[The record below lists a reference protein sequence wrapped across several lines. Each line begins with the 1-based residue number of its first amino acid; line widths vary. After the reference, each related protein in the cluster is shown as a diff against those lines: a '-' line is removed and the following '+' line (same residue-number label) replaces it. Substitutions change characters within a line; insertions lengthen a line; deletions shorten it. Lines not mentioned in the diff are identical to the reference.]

1 MATGAGASAGHGHD
15 GAGSK
20 HDITYHRDSR
30 GMQGSEEEEE
40 LSAIG
45 GDWPEMGSLEDQEG
59 SGLPESRQSQSQAG
73 DSTNR
78 RESEDTARSGS
89 RTGTGGKTQVIPG
102 TREGAVT
109 GSLPGSSSNGRS
121 PRTTK
126 SRSQKAGMPSSN
138 EEGGARE
145 QSRVAASGHG
155 TGAAEGKKGR
165 EAGQGQGLVV
175 SLVVGIKYDD
185 IEQLVVVD
193 CAVGDGKI
201 CDVCC
206 ELCVVCCVL
215 QLYSPP
221 PSSPTTAV
229 ITIPLD
235 LTFLIKYSRKLH
247 ICVYRTETVLASA
260 SAGAGGGAVDGAGGG
275 ASTTHFV
282 RTNTAPILSQSLTV
296 AQDWGGVANFVT
308 FEETTLKVIAVCC
321 LLIYC
326 VLNTNFLVN
335 FSLNA

>member
-20 HDITYHRDSR
+20 HDITYHRDSQ

-73 DSTNR
+73 DSTNGR
-78 RESEDTARSGS
+78 KREDTARSGS
-89 RTGTGGKTQVIPG
+89 RTGTGGETHVSPG

-109 GSLPGSSSNGRS
+109 GSLPGSSSNVRS
-121 PRTTK
+121 PAATK
-126 SRSQKAGMPSSN
+126 SRSQEAGMPSSN
-138 EEGGARE
+138 EEGGARG
-145 QSRVAASGHG
+145 QSRVAASEHG
-155 TGAAEGKKGR
+155 TGAAKGKKGR

-193 CAVGDGKI
+193 CAVGEGKI

-206 ELCVVCCVL
+206 ELCVVCCSCTHPL
-215 QLYSPP
+215 L
-221 PSSPTTAV
+221 PTTAV

-282 RTNTAPILSQSLTV
+282 RTSTTPILTQSLTV
-296 AQDWGGVANFVT
+296 AQDWGGAANFVT

-321 LLIYC
+321 LLICC
-326 VLNTNFLVN
+326 VLCTNFLVN